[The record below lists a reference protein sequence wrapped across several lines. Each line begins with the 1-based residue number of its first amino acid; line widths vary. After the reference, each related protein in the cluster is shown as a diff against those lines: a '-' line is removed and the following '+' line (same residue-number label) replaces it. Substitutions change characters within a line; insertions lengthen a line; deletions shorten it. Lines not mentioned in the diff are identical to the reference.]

1 MRMDSWRDRR
11 GRGIGNS
18 ELEILNPDQQFNH
31 GIDDDQKLLSFE
43 IGTGNTEYCCGKKKK
58 NSVCK

>member
-1 MRMDSWRDRR
+1 MDSWRDRR

-31 GIDDDQKLLSFE
+31 GIDDQKLLSFE
-43 IGTGNTEYCCGKKKK
+43 IGTGNTEYCCEKKK
-58 NSVCK
+58 